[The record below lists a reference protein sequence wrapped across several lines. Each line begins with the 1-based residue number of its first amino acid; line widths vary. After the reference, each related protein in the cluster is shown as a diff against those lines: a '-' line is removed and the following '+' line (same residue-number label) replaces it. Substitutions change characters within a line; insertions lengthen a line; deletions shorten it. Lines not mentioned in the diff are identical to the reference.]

1 LGASLSITAPTGQY
15 DPDKLINIGTNRWA
29 FKPEIGLTIPHGP
42 WMFDVFAGVW
52 LFSSNPDFFGGVHRE
67 QDPMPTLQGHVSYT
81 FRPRLWLAF
90 DSTYYFD
97 GETSANGVPAGDR
110 KENSRVGLT
119 LSLPAGKK
127 QSIKFNYSRGATA
140 RLGSN
145 FTTFGV
151 AWQYTWL
158 D

>member
-1 LGASLSITAPTGQY
+1 
-15 DPDKLINIGTNRWA
+15 
-29 FKPEIGLTIPHGP
+29 
-42 WMFDVFAGVW
+42 M
-52 LFSSNPDFFGGVHRE
+52 
-67 QDPMPTLQGHVSYT
+67 
-81 FRPRLWLAF
+81 LWLAF

>member
-1 LGASLSITAPTGQY
+1 MG
-15 DPDKLINIGTNRWA
+15 R
-29 FKPEIGLTIPHGP
+29 

-52 LFSSNPDFFGGVHRE
+52 LFTDNPDFFGGVHRE

-81 FRPRLWLAF
+81 FRPQRLAGAF

-97 GETSANGVPAGDR
+97 GETSANGVEADDR

-119 LSLPAGKK
+119 LSLPAGKSH
-127 QSIKFNYSRGATA
+127 SIKFNYSRGATA